1 MLRDASAEVLSFPS
15 AVFCNLHSPF
25 HLAAQLFDN
34 RAFRQGLL
42 DLSYRFH
49 YQRAAWQTFR
59 LKFPSSVYLVAT
71 LIIIQYRRRPRY
83 INNNRKFHLFF
94 GTLGLAAVLFNHRSV
109 RDKGGSGEQ
118 RDGNDED
125 VLKHPIT
132 VRHVHILLQKTSACP
147 SSTRPTWNKR
157 CLVDRSMRQRRDPS
171 RTIIRK
177 RRLQ

>member
-1 MLRDASAEVLSFPS
+1 MMPPPKCFLFLLLYSVISI
-15 AVFCNLHSPF
+15 LHSTSLLNCLTIAPF
-25 HLAAQLFDN
+25 VKVCLTYPIASIIKELPGRRSVSNFH
-34 RAFRQGLL
+34 RQ
-42 DLSYRFH
+42 
-49 YQRAAWQTFR
+49 
-59 LKFPSSVYLVAT
+59 VCLVAT

-83 INNNRKFHLFF
+83 INNNRYFHSFF